1 MSVCLDSEAFLFYL
15 QNLDLQTYFPSYRP
29 TLSLPTS
36 LTKFEVG
43 VEIPVRIYYI
53 YIVLGQFFDVAK
65 QGDLAKFGY
74 HKKEM
79 TIIWK

>member
-1 MSVCLDSEAFLFYL
+1 MSVCLDSEAFLFTYK
-15 QNLDLQTYFPSYRP
+15 NLYLQTYFPSYRP

-43 VEIPVRIYYI
+43 VERYPSGYI
-53 YIVLGQFFDVAK
+53 IKNLGQFFDVAK

-74 HKKEM
+74 HKKET
-79 TIIWK
+79 TII